1 MLANGSIGTTP
12 LSAGDVTTGS
22 PGFLLEW
29 LVEND
34 GTTPWSGVYSLDVAS
49 GWNYEC
55 DSPGELAGGSSGYLT
70 CTVVMPTDVT
80 PGSQPA
86 IGAIVTAGDL
96 SLLEIISIRVAS
108 VESASISWS
117 EKSPTIL
124 VAGQSNQVEVEIQNT
139 GNAPFEHRVR
149 ILAPEDWDVELIDSP
164 IISLNQQAYE
174 SLKGKNQKLEKI
186 SNRLAKYLSPQI
198 YKNIFET
205 ESEQTNDYKRK
216 KLTVFFSDI
225 KGFTDLS
232 DSLDPDLLAELVN
245 EYLSA
250 MTEIAL
256 KHGGTIDKFIGDAIL
271 IFFGDPESDGL
282 KKDASKCLSMAIAM
296 QKKVA
301 ELDKNWREVRGITE
315 GLKVRIGISTGYC
328 TVGNFGSVQR
338 VDYTVLGST
347 VNLASRLE
355 SICQPKKILVAPE
368 TKSLLE
374 KEFKFEAQ
382 EAFELKGFNKPV
394 IPFQYVDLKKT
405 TSSEILEGD
414 VVDIILKQPDDIESI
429 LYELKSLQKDY
440 EEKLFQTVS
449 HKKNKK

>member
-1 MLANGSIGTTP
+1 MDTAKILDSDFLHHISFFNFENAITAAFYADQNLNLLNANKNFERLFNKGIEIKSQNLLTLLANLGVEQETINDFRTTLNKDGKVLIP
-12 LSAGDVTTGS
+12 QIKIKLND
-22 PGFLLEW
+22 
-29 LVEND
+29 ENR
-34 GTTPWSGVYSLDVAS
+34 YF
-49 GWNYEC
+49 
-55 DSPGELAGGSSGYLT
+55 
-70 CTVVMPTDVT
+70 
-80 PGSQPA
+80 
-86 IGAIVTAGDL
+86 
-96 SLLEIISIRVAS
+96 SLLSTKTKSSITDSLNGVQGQLIDRTA
-108 VESASISWS
+108 E
-117 EKSPTIL
+117 TIL
-124 VAGQSNQVEVEIQNT
+124 KEENEK
-139 GNAPFEHRVR
+139 
-149 ILAPEDWDVELIDSP
+149 L
-164 IISLNQQAYE
+164 ISLNQEAYD
-174 SLKGKNQKLEKI
+174 SLKEKNTKLEKI
-186 SNRLAKYLSPQI
+186 SKRLAKYLSPQI

-232 DSLDPDLLAELVN
+232 DSLDPDLLAELIN
-245 EYLSA
+245 DYLSA
-250 MTEIAL
+250 MTDIAL

-271 IFFGDPESDGL
+271 VFFGDPESEGL

-296 QKKVA
+296 QNKIV
-301 ELDKNWREVRGITE
+301 ELDRNWREDRGIIE
-315 GLKVRIGISTGYC
+315 GLKVRMGISTGYC

-368 TKSLLE
+368 TKTLLE

-382 EAFELKGFNKPV
+382 EAIKLKGFNEPV

-405 TSSEILEGD
+405 TSPEILKGD
-414 VVDIILKQPDDIESI
+414 VVDIIVKQPGNIESI

-440 EEKLFQTVS
+440 EEKLFQTIS